1 VNSKTKPV
9 ESYVRLCGEVGN
21 LSERL
26 TGVSIVDA
34 YYGPEQLTPQK
45 QRSDREPEA
54 LLHELDILI
63 DSILDGITSDLRRKY
78 LLGETSSLQAVV
90 RWLGGMGVS
99 YADLVKGLF
108 HVEMKQFSHTVIDR
122 QMRFLDELMAGFPG
136 RDLRERVELFRK
148 DGEVSGEA
156 LKALVEHEL
165 QNRSVD
171 VGSMFRKQ
179 VFSLMRS
186 RVTDNGVEYRAVRDK
201 PWGGYNY
208 YQGGFRSVNE
218 FNIDRPANR
227 DMMLSLIY
235 HEYEHH
241 VSNLWREKAYLGK
254 KYTELAIV
262 PLHTGRCIISE
273 GAADTAKEFLNVDQ
287 SSPRMKAYDAL
298 YTLSRMVHI
307 NAAIMMNRDG
317 RDSEEVVD
325 YISEHGLRTKEMARG
340 MIDFI
345 APRTRDGRV
354 NLWAPYVF
362 TYHIGRADF
371 VLPTFRKA
379 EEHDSLAEFY
389 RTLYLNPFS
398 GSSVTWSEA
407 FDWL

>member
-1 VNSKTKPV
+1 VSTG
-9 ESYVRLCGEVGN
+9 EQYVRICGRIGRFT
-21 LSERL
+21 ERL

-34 YYGPEQLTPQK
+34 YFGPPSLAPERQTG
-45 QRSDREPEA
+45 STEP
-54 LLHELDILI
+54 DI
-63 DSILDGITSDLRRKY
+63 ILQDIGSLVDNIEGNIRNRLRREY
-78 LLGETSSLQAVV
+78 LLGEASSLQAVV
-90 RWLGGMGVS
+90 RWLSGTGMP
-99 YADLVKGLF
+99 YAELVRDLF
-108 HVEMKQFSHTVIDR
+108 HVEMKQFPAALIDR
-122 QMRFLDELMAGFPG
+122 QTRYLEELMAEFPG
-136 RDLRERVELFRK
+136 RDLREKVEMFRK
-148 DGEVSGEA
+148 QGEVSGEA
-156 LKALVEHEL
+156 LRTLVEHDL
-165 QNRSVD
+165 QSRSVD
-171 VGSMFRKQ
+171 VGDMFQKQ
-179 VFSLMRS
+179 VFSLMHS
-186 RVTDNGVEYRAVRDK
+186 RVTDNGVEYRAVSDK

-208 YQGGFRSVNE
+208 YKGGFRSVNE

-227 DMMLSLIY
+227 DSMLLLIY

-241 VSNLWREKAYLGK
+241 VSNLWREKAYVGK
-254 KYTELAIV
+254 KYTELSIV

-287 SSPRMKAYDAL
+287 TSPRMKVYDAL
-298 YTLSRMVHI
+298 YALIRMVHI

-317 RDSEEVVD
+317 RDSEEVAD

-354 NLWAPYVF
+354 NLWAPYAF